1 MNNHSPPLISPYI
14 QRKNSA
20 TTGGGTKTQKRP
32 KATKSHTAPPA
43 SSGRVTKRNSV
54 SNATKAGKG
63 ESSTRGAGR
72 GGRGGRGGSTRG
84 RKPSL
89 QRQPPGSLML
99 EHLESAS
106 VHSTAT
112 TPASSTPSRDIAPQ
126 TPGEEIDQY
135 IRQDEEIT
143 DTDLEKTNK
152 DVKPSMNNT
161 TFSKEQTERFEVYR
175 RSALSKPNIKKLVSG
190 ILGQPCSNNIS
201 IVVAGFSKIFIG
213 EIVEKA
219 LDIKKEWGSE
229 GPLSPDHIREA
240 FRRYKQETGFTIH
253 NYQKRL
259 LRR

>member
-1 MNNHSPPLISPYI
+1 MSSNSPPLISPYI

-20 TTGGGTKTQKRP
+20 TGGAKVPRRP

-43 SSGRVTKRNSV
+43 AGGRVTKRNSV
-54 SNATKAGKG
+54 SNATKTGKG
-63 ESSTRGAGR
+63 ESSTRGVGR

-89 QRQPPGSLML
+89 QRQQSSGTLML
-99 EHLESAS
+99 EHLEGTG
-106 VHSTAT
+106 VHSTT
-112 TPASSTPSRDIAPQ
+112 TAPASNIAPAMLRDFAPQ

-135 IRQDEEIT
+135 IRRDEEIT
-143 DTDLEKTNK
+143 DTDFEKSNK
-152 DVKPSMNNT
+152 D
-161 TFSKEQTERFEVYR
+161 QTERFEVYR
-175 RSALSKPNIKKLVSG
+175 RSALSKPNVKKLVSG

-229 GPLSPDHIREA
+229 GPLSPNHIREA
-240 FRRYKQETGFTIH
+240 FRRYKQETGFT
-253 NYQKRL
+253 
-259 LRR
+259 

>member
-1 MNNHSPPLISPYI
+1 MNNNSPPLISPYI

-20 TTGGGTKTQKRP
+20 TGGTKASRRP
-32 KATKSHTAPPA
+32 KAAKSHTAPPA
-43 SSGRVTKRNSV
+43 ASGRVTKRNSV
-54 SNATKAGKG
+54 SNATKTGKD

-72 GGRGGRGGSTRG
+72 SGRGGRGGSTRG

-89 QRQPPGSLML
+89 QRQQSSGALML
-99 EHLESAS
+99 EHLEGTGA
-106 VHSTAT
+106 HSTT
-112 TPASSTPSRDIAPQ
+112 TNPTSNINPSTLRDFAPQ

-135 IRQDEEIT
+135 IRRDEEIT
-143 DTDLEKTNK
+143 DTDFEKSNK
-152 DVKPSMNNT
+152 DVKPILMNQCCSSMLLKA
-161 TFSKEQTERFEVYR
+161 FSKEQTERFEVYR

-240 FRRYKQETGFTIH
+240 FRRYKQETGFT
-253 NYQKRL
+253 
-259 LRR
+259 